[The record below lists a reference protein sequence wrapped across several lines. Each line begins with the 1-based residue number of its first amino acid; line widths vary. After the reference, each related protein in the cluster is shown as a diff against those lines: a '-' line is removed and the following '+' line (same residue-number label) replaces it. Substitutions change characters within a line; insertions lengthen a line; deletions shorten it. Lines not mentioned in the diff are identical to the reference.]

1 VAGWLRNNNQFDNQM
16 KLIEKDEMINFQRE
30 LKKFTLSVDDF
41 ALAVTDTSDS
51 KTDVIFAL
59 AGFVVTQ
66 QRSTNLKE
74 QYPIVDGTR
83 WFEEFERDIKENL
96 FGRLGTSE

>member
-1 VAGWLRNNNQFDNQM
+1 
-16 KLIEKDEMINFQRE
+16 
-30 LKKFTLSVDDF
+30 
-41 ALAVTDTSDS
+41 VT
-51 KTDVIFAL
+51 K
-59 AGFVVTQ
+59 

-74 QYPIVDGTR
+74 QYPIVDRTR